1 MSSKDRKKH
10 FRCCK
15 IIVTKQVKADV
26 FRGSNE
32 RSSVS
37 LRD

>member
-15 IIVTKQVKADV
+15 IVTKQVKADV